1 VASVRFGEIV
11 SGAMSRFGVAFVLGL
26 LLASAAQAQDFPYD
40 RDLVLDARPMRGG
53 KRVPVLTIDASGA
66 AQIDL
71 WCKRGSGQAVIAGDT
86 ITIIVRTMSDEGC
99 TPERAQADEQLILAL
114 SQVTTWS
121 LRGDAVTFNGG
132 TTLRFRA
139 ASH

>member
-1 VASVRFGEIV
+1 
-11 SGAMSRFGVAFVLGL
+11 MHCCVAFVLAL
-26 LLASAAQAQDFPYD
+26 ILTSAAQAQDFPYD

-53 KRVPVLTIDASGA
+53 KRVPVPSIDARGA

-71 WCKRGSGQAVIAGDT
+71 WCKRGQGQAVIAGGT
-86 ITIIVRTMSDEGC
+86 ITIIVSSMADETC
-99 TPERAQADEQLILAL
+99 TPERAQADEQMILAL

-121 LRGDAVTFNGG
+121 LRGDVVTFNGVVP
-132 TTLRFRA
+132 LRFRT

>member
-1 VASVRFGEIV
+1 MRCCVALV
-11 SGAMSRFGVAFVLGL
+11 VAL
-26 LLASAAQAQDFPYD
+26 LLTSAASAQDFPYD

-53 KRVPVLTIDASGA
+53 KRVPVLSVDASGQ

-71 WCKRGSGQAVIAGDT
+71 WCKRGNGQVVIAGGT
-86 ITIIVRTMSDEGC
+86 ITIIVRTMADDAC
-99 TPERAQADEQLILAL
+99 TPERAQADEQMILAL

-121 LRGDAVTFNGG
+121 LRGDVVTFNGG
-132 TTLRFRA
+132 TPLRFRT

>member
-1 VASVRFGEIV
+1 MRCC
-11 SGAMSRFGVAFVLGL
+11 VAFALGL
-26 LLASAAQAQDFPYD
+26 LLATAAQAQEFPYD

-53 KRVPVLTIDASGA
+53 KRVPVLAIGASGQ

-71 WCKRGSGQAVIAGDT
+71 WCKRGEGQAVIAGDT
-86 ITIIVRTMSDEGC
+86 ITIIIRAMNDQGC
-99 TPERAQADEQLILAL
+99 TPERAQADEQMILAL

-121 LRGDAVTFNGG
+121 LRGDVVTFNGG
-132 TTLRFRA
+132 TPLRFRT

>member
-1 VASVRFGEIV
+1 MRRRVA
-11 SGAMSRFGVAFVLGL
+11 L
-26 LLASAAQAQDFPYD
+26 LLALLSASAAQAQEFPYD

-53 KRVPVLTIDASGA
+53 KRVPVIAVDASGQ

-71 WCKRGSGQAVIAGDT
+71 WCRRGQGQAVIAGDT

-99 TPERAQADEQLILAL
+99 TPERAQADDQLILVL

-121 LRGDAVTFNGG
+121 VRGDVVTFAGG
-132 TTLRFRA
+132 TPLRFRA
-139 ASH
+139 VAH

>member
-1 VASVRFGEIV
+1 MRCC
-11 SGAMSRFGVAFVLGL
+11 VAFVLAL
-26 LLASAAQAQDFPYD
+26 ILTSAAQAQQFPYD

-53 KRVPVLTIDASGA
+53 KRVPVLSVDASGR

-71 WCKRGSGQAVIAGDT
+71 WCKRGKGQAVIAGGT
-86 ITIIVRTMSDEGC
+86 ITIIVSSMADETC
-99 TPERAQADEQLILAL
+99 TPERAQADEQMILAL

-121 LRGDAVTFNGG
+121 LRGDVVTFNGG
-132 TTLRFRA
+132 APLRFRT

>member
-1 VASVRFGEIV
+1 
-11 SGAMSRFGVAFVLGL
+11 MHCCVAFVLAL
-26 LLASAAQAQDFPYD
+26 ILTSAAQAQDFPYD

-53 KRVPVLTIDASGA
+53 KRVPVLSIDARGA

-71 WCKRGSGQAVIAGDT
+71 WCKRGQGQAVIAGGT
-86 ITIIVRTMSDEGC
+86 ITIIVSSMADETC
-99 TPERAQADEQLILAL
+99 TPERAQADEQMILAL

-121 LRGDAVTFNGG
+121 LRGDVVTFNGVVP
-132 TTLRFRA
+132 LRFRT